1 MMEKTI
7 LVGFMAFLGPN
18 GRNDNSA
25 LQQIGNVLICVIFLC
40 KICAARPSKTEQ
52 YNTAQILSHV
62 VLLVTYL
69 SVAVL
74 QSPSLG
80 SQGITETHI
89 VVAIL
94 VVQLTMAVYLIYV
107 STVKLFVFA
116 REQKHQILL
125 EMELEDSQKSKKL
138 ASAVEEIE
146 KLEVSLSELSTEVA
160 TMTKSILHEFHST
173 DSSQLVILKAKA
185 GENIA
190 IPGQRLPPTLL
201 IDGTLG
207 VVDDHGTIL
216 HRISPGMQCATC
228 SGDTCQALVQALEP
242 VEYVSLNHD
251 MEALFVT
258 TSPQIPQ
265 RKSNVKLELRK
276 NAPSLGDTVDA
287 SATATSLV
295 EPTGMGIAGRLKGG
309 GDRTV
314 GGLKICSAPATLGKL
329 VSERTK
335 AIALLSRRSARA
347 LELHAESRSFGHQQ
361 DAALQRAFNIFDRD
375 GDKKLDLVELLS
387 VMNAMGESLDDEE
400 AEILFA
406 FADEDGNG
414 QVSFEEFKLIW
425 GTDIASYRAT
435 QVCWVGNIPD
445 SVAGAEDAADQLRE
459 ILSEFG
465 RVLAV
470 TLWPRNFAGS
480 RTTWAKVEFKGVH
493 AISLAI
499 TARNSNCVPAM
510 DGFELS
516 IMAWSS
522 TLETTLLMEMDRLKD
537 YDYGKCTLVA
547 TRIPA
552 GLSSAE
558 LWRIFHVMGIECLGV
573 SIYSSGSKRISPGM
587 ALTSGAL
594 TLPPL
599 PPASQ
604 LPTYDA
610 GSEYAL
616 VTMSSIEKVN
626 EALGSEQ
633 LKTAA
638 GSTFML
644 QRLSVYDS
652 SSELAPFT
660 EADLTHH
667 RALTDTQVERIKF
680 YRSRD
685 RANLRGKVAF
695 NAITSVD
702 AVRAA
707 QTFKRL
713 LKTKGGK
720 VPPAGPG
727 FLRTMLGP
735 FGGTAVAEEGSTR
748 KRRVRRESV

>member
-1 MMEKTI
+1 
-7 LVGFMAFLGPN
+7 
-18 GRNDNSA
+18 
-25 LQQIGNVLICVIFLC
+25 
-40 KICAARPSKTEQ
+40 
-52 YNTAQILSHV
+52 
-62 VLLVTYL
+62 
-69 SVAVL
+69 
-74 QSPSLG
+74 
-80 SQGITETHI
+80 
-89 VVAIL
+89 
-94 VVQLTMAVYLIYV
+94 
-107 STVKLFVFA
+107 
-116 REQKHQILL
+116 
-125 EMELEDSQKSKKL
+125 
-138 ASAVEEIE
+138 
-146 KLEVSLSELSTEVA
+146 
-160 TMTKSILHEFHST
+160 
-173 DSSQLVILKAKA
+173 
-185 GENIA
+185 
-190 IPGQRLPPTLL
+190 
-201 IDGTLG
+201 
-207 VVDDHGTIL
+207 
-216 HRISPGMQCATC
+216 
-228 SGDTCQALVQALEP
+228 
-242 VEYVSLNHD
+242 
-251 MEALFVT
+251 
-258 TSPQIPQ
+258 
-265 RKSNVKLELRK
+265 
-276 NAPSLGDTVDA
+276 
-287 SATATSLV
+287 
-295 EPTGMGIAGRLKGG
+295 
-309 GDRTV
+309 
-314 GGLKICSAPATLGKL
+314 
-329 VSERTK
+329 
-335 AIALLSRRSARA
+335 
-347 LELHAESRSFGHQQ
+347 
-361 DAALQRAFNIFDRD
+361 
-375 GDKKLDLVELLS
+375 
-387 VMNAMGESLDDEE
+387 MNAMGESLDDEE

-406 FADEDGNG
+406 FTDEDGDG
-414 QVSFEEFKLIW
+414 QVSFEEFKLLW

-499 TARNSNCVPAM
+499 TARNSNCVPDM

-516 IMAWSS
+516 IKAWSS

-537 YDYGKCTLVA
+537 DYGKCTLVA

-558 LWRIFHVMGIECLGV
+558 LWKIFYVMGIECLGV
-573 SIYSSGSKRISPGM
+573 SIYSSGSKRTSPGM
-587 ALTSGAL
+587 ALTSGAS

-644 QRLSVYDS
+644 QRLSAYDS

-695 NAITSVD
+695 DAITSVH

-707 QTFKRL
+707 KTFKRL

-720 VPPAGPG
+720 VPPAGRG
-727 FLRTMLGP
+727 FFRTMLGP

-748 KRRVRRESV
+748 KRRVRRQSV